1 MKTLSSILVLVSFSF
16 IQSCGCKQHTPDP
29 NIYETAENS
38 ESSTTTDVL
47 EQQTLTGSFRSVKG
61 VMDKL
66 SCYTSNGGYIT
77 LVDGS
82 TVAVSF
88 KDSEDVSSC
97 DKITVTGYMTSRS
110 IESNGSCP
118 AGMMGFLK
126 VQSYIV
132 GETDY

>member
-1 MKTLSSILVLVSFSF
+1 MKFLHSFVLLFSIGIFLFLG
-16 IQSCGCKQHTPDP
+16 SCADKSEVVGPVNNPEEHVPD
-29 NIYETAENS
+29 
-38 ESSTTTDVL
+38 VV
-47 EQQTLTGSFRSVKG
+47 EQITVTGSFRSVKG

-66 SCYTSNGGYIT
+66 SCYTSNGGYIKT
-77 LVDGS
+77 AEGK

-88 KDSEDVSSC
+88 KDSENVSSC
-97 DKITVTGYMTSRS
+97 DKITVTGFMTSRN